1 MGTNQPCI
9 VYVVQIGYWKEEE
22 EDCRWYN
29 EINDVG
35 GFMAFRCPKDS
46 YMSGV
51 WSEYIAE
58 NGNADR
64 VYACT

>member
-1 MGTNQPCI
+1 MHCL
-9 VYVVQIGYWKEEE
+9 YVVQIGYWKEK

-51 WSEYIAE
+51 WSEYIAD
-58 NGNADR
+58 NADR
-64 VYACT
+64 VYART